1 MIPDDVVERVR
12 DQADIVQVIGEHVK
26 LKRVGTSFRGPCP
39 FHQGK
44 DANFSVSPKGGYHCF
59 VCHEKGDVFTFV
71 QKRLGLDFVGAV
83 KYVGEKAGVEVTE
96 VSRSRDAGP
105 DPRERFWEI
114 NAAAADWFTK
124 QLWSDAG
131 SSAREYLD
139 GRDFGRELSERFGLG
154 FAPRGDGLRE
164 HMESL
169 GYDLATLATAGLFVV
184 REESEEPRPRFRNRL
199 MIPIYD
205 TQNRVIAFGGR
216 VIGPGEPKYLNSPES
231 PTFQKSQTLYGLNWA
246 KQPIRRDDRVL
257 LVEGYFDCLRLVA
270 AGVDSVVAPMGTAL
284 TDSQAE
290 ILRKY
295 SSNAFLLYDSDS
307 AGLKATFRNA
317 DVLLKQSCKVLVVS
331 LPDGEDPDTYA
342 RKFGRDG
349 IERQVAAAIDVLER
363 KIQILQVGGWFGDL
377 RRKRTALDRLLP
389 TLRAAS
395 DPITRSLY
403 VARAAEVVG
412 VTVDVLEREIKNVRG
427 ERRGAEHV
435 RGGDR
440 EARPMSENDG
450 PSDTPR
456 KRSQPP
462 APAEREL
469 LRVLLHRR
477 QNVERVVERVGPAT
491 FRDATL
497 AQILTA
503 LVDAPDAPLD
513 VIATALDDEG
523 VAVLNQLM
531 SEEGGLADP
540 ARMIE
545 GCIAALRKRELG
557 DQIDDLDREI
567 PLASDDEKMKLVSAK
582 EELARQIR
590 ELGGHRWK
598 NFGGARP

>member
-12 DQADIVQVIGEHVK
+12 EQADIIQVIGEHVK
-26 LKRVGTSFRGPCP
+26 LKRVGTSYRGPCP

-44 DANFSVSPKGGYHCF
+44 DANFSVSPRGGYHCF

-114 NAAAADWFTK
+114 NAAAAEWFRE
-124 QLWSDAG
+124 QLWGDAG
-131 SSAREYLD
+131 KTAREYVES
-139 GRDFGRELSERFGLG
+139 RDFGRDLCDRFGFG
-154 FAPRGDGLRE
+154 FAPHGNGLRE
-164 HMESL
+164 HMETL

-184 REESEEPRPRFRNRL
+184 REEGEEPRPRFRNRL

-205 TQNRVIAFGGR
+205 TQNRVSAFGGR

-257 LVEGYFDCLRLVA
+257 MVEGYFDCLRLVA
-270 AGVDSVVAPMGTAL
+270 AGIESVVAPMGTAL

-290 ILRKY
+290 IVRKY
-295 SSNAFLLYDSDS
+295 TSNAFLVYDSDS

-317 DVLLKQSCKVLVVS
+317 DVLLKHSAKVLVVS
-331 LPDGEDPDTYA
+331 LPEGEDPDTYV
-342 RKFGRDG
+342 RRHGKEGL
-349 IERQVAAAIDVLER
+349 ERQMASAIDVLER

-389 TLRAAS
+389 TLRAAT

-412 VTVDVLEREIKNVRG
+412 VTTDVLEREIRNVRG
-427 ERRGAEHV
+427 ERRPES
-435 RGGDR
+435 
-440 EARPMSENDG
+440 ARPVQQDA
-450 PSDTPR
+450 PR
-456 KRSQPP
+456 EEQAAPQTQRRVQPA

-469 LRVLLHRR
+469 VRILVHRR
-477 QNVERVVERVGPAT
+477 QNVERVIESVGPAT
-491 FRDATL
+491 FRNETL

-503 LVDAPDAPLD
+503 LVSAPDAPLD
-513 VIATALDDEG
+513 QIATALDDDA
-523 VAVLNQLM
+523 VAVLDQLT
-531 SEEGGLADP
+531 SEDGGLDDP
-540 ARMIE
+540 SRVIE
-545 GCIAALRKRELG
+545 DCIAVLRRRELG
-557 DQIDDLDREI
+557 DQIDDIDREL
-567 PLASDDEKMKLVSAK
+567 PLASDVDKDKLVSEK
-582 EELARQIR
+582 QELMRQIR

-598 NFGGARP
+598 SFGGARP

>member
-1 MIPDDVVERVR
+1 VIPDETVERVR

-83 KYVGEKAGVEVTE
+83 KYVGDKAGVEVVE
-96 VSRSRDAGP
+96 ISRSRDAGP

-114 NAAAADWFTK
+114 NSAAADWFSR
-124 QLWSDAG
+124 QLWGDAG
-131 SSAREYLD
+131 GVAREYLES
-139 GRDFGRELSERFGLG
+139 REFGKELSERFGFG
-154 FAPRGDGLRE
+154 FAPRGDGFRD
-164 HMESL
+164 HMQSL
-169 GYDLATLATAGLFVV
+169 GYDVATLATAGLFVV
-184 REESEEPRPRFRNRL
+184 REEGEEPRPRFRNRL

-205 TQNRVIAFGGR
+205 MQNRVIGFGGR
-216 VIGPGEPKYLNSPES
+216 IIGQGEPKYLNSPES

-270 AGVDSVVAPMGTAL
+270 AGIESVVAPMGTAL
-284 TDSQAE
+284 TDAQADL
-290 ILRKY
+290 LRKY
-295 SSNAFLLYDSDS
+295 TSNTFLLYDSDG

-331 LPDGEDPDTYA
+331 LPDGEDPDTFV
-342 RKFGRDG
+342 RRHGKDG
-349 IERQVAAAIDVLER
+349 LERQIAGAIDVLER
-363 KIQILQVGGWFGDL
+363 KIQILQVGGWFSDL

-389 TLRAAS
+389 TLRAAT

-403 VARAAEVVG
+403 VSRSAEVVG
-412 VTVDVLEREIKNVRG
+412 VTVDVLEREIKNARTD
-427 ERRGAEHV
+427 RRPSPDTNRRDDRDSHGAPDAPADAPP
-435 RGGDR
+435 RR
-440 EARPMSENDG
+440 RAG
-450 PSDTPR
+450 P
-456 KRSQPP
+456 PP
-462 APAEREL
+462 AAEREL
-469 LRVLLHRR
+469 IRVLLHRR
-477 QNVERVVERVGPAT
+477 QNVEHVVEQVGPAT
-491 FRDATL
+491 FRDETL
-497 AQILTA
+497 GQILTA

-513 VIATALDDEG
+513 ALAAVLDDEG
-523 VAVLNQLM
+523 VTVLNQLM
-531 SEEGGLADP
+531 SEDGGLADP

-567 PLASDDEKMKLVSAK
+567 PLASEDDKMKLVSAK

-598 NFGGARP
+598 TFGGARP